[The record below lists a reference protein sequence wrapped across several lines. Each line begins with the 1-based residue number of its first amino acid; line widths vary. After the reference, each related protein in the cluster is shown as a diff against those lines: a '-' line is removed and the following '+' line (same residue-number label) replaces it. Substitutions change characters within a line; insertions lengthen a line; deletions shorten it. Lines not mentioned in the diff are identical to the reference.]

1 MGRIYALS
9 AARANDADGTNRPQD
24 RIATKLKN
32 QAGGA
37 TRRFSFTPVARLRA
51 VPAALSAERPM
62 NTGGTNRHFYASQ
75 VSRQPYLP
83 ILHAPPVSKL
93 FHPCSV
99 KITEAQDLRQ
109 FCMEAKTAFSAARS
123 ETNAPRVQA
132 RKYGHGGHSRYPLI
146 FFSISGI
153 AHPRS
158 TVSANLHV
166 FCKFLSVRHV
176 SGMYCRQQRA

>member
-37 TRRFSFTPVARLRA
+37 TRRFSFTPVARPRA

-75 VSRQPYLP
+75 GNRQSNLL
-83 ILHAPPVSKL
+83 IVHAPPVSKL
-93 FHPCSV
+93 FRLCSV
-99 KITEAQDLRQ
+99 KTTEGQESSAILR
-109 FCMEAKTAFSAARS
+109 
-123 ETNAPRVQA
+123 
-132 RKYGHGGHSRYPLI
+132 GGKNCL
-146 FFSISGI
+146 SGS
-153 AHPRS
+153 P
-158 TVSANLHV
+158 
-166 FCKFLSVRHV
+166 
-176 SGMYCRQQRA
+176 G